1 MTRIL
6 SAACLALL
14 AALPPPAGAHG
25 TGTIVKPRFHR
36 AGNERGAGATARR
49 QSERF

>member
-14 AALPPPAGAHG
+14 AAVSLPAGAHG
-25 TGTIVKPRFHR
+25 TRMTVKPLFHR
-36 AGNERGAGATARR
+36 AGE
-49 QSERF
+49 S

>member
-6 SAACLALL
+6 SAACPALL
-14 AALPPPAGAHG
+14 AAVSLPAGAHG
-25 TGTIVKPRFHR
+25 TGTTVKPLFHR